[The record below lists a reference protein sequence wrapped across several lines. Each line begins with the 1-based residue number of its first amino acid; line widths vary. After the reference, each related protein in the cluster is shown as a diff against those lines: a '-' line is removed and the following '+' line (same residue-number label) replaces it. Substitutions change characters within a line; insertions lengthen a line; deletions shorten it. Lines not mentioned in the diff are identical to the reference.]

1 MEYQMDDRSGFAVIK
16 VVGCGG
22 GGNNAINRMID
33 AGVKGVDFIA
43 LNTDSQALAMSKAAT
58 CIQIGE
64 KKTKGLGAGA
74 HPDVGKAA
82 AEESRD
88 EIASALRGADLVF
101 ITAGMGGGTGTG
113 AAPIVAE
120 IAREMGCLTVAVV
133 TKPFEFEGK
142 MRMRNAEAGILNL
155 KQRVDTLV
163 VIPNESLIKL
173 AQESI
178 TILDAFRIADDVLR
192 QGIQGISDLIALPAL
207 INLDFADVRTTM
219 QGGGLAHMGIGV
231 GSGAG
236 DEKISQAAKDAMRSP
251 LLETDIKGA
260 RSILINITGGKDMS
274 INAIHKAAMDIT
286 KEADPDANIIF
297 GAGIDENLQD
307 EVRITVIAT
316 GFEKNNYQQQNR
328 SRFAGTPVRQPSYY
342 PTRPQNTPTYPG
354 TSLSSFDEDREFIDS
369 MSDLY
374 DNPINTSRTVDAMQ
388 TPPQQMPQQSNY
400 NPNQGGYPQSSPP
413 QQNPNTDLRKRDG
426 LGIPSYLKNINN

>member
-1 MEYQMDDRSGFAVIK
+1 MDYQIDDRSGFAVIK

-74 HPDVGKAA
+74 HPDIGKAA
-82 AEESRD
+82 AEESRE
-88 EIASALRGADLVF
+88 EIQAALRGADLVF

-113 AAPIVAE
+113 AAPVVAE

-142 MRMRNAEAGILNL
+142 MRMRNADAGILNL

-163 VIPNESLIKL
+163 VIPNESLIKI

-178 TILDAFRIADDVLR
+178 TILEAFRIADDVLR

-219 QGGGLAHMGIGV
+219 QGGGIAHMGIGV
-231 GSGAG
+231 GTGQG
-236 DEKISQAAKDAMRSP
+236 DEKIAQAAKDAMRSP

-274 INAIHKAAMDIT
+274 ISAIHKAAMDIT
-286 KEADPDANIIF
+286 KEADPEANIIF
-297 GAGIDENLQD
+297 GAGIDETLND

-328 SRFAGTPVRQPSYY
+328 NRMQNVPPRASNYGYQNRPVAPVNYAPVNQ
-342 PTRPQNTPTYPG
+342 
-354 TSLSSFDEDREFIDS
+354 FDDDREFIDS

-374 DNPINTSRTVDAMQ
+374 DN
-388 TPPQQMPQQSNY
+388 QMDLQRVQEPVHNNFAPASNY
-400 NPNQGGYPQSSPP
+400 QTQSVPQVAPQSD
-413 QQNPNTDLRKRDG
+413 DLRKRDG
-426 LGIPSYLKNINN
+426 LGIPSYLKNMNK